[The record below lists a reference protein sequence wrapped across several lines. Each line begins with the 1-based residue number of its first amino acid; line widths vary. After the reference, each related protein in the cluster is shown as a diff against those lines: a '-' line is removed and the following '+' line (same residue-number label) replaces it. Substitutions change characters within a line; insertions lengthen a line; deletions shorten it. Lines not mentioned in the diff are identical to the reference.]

1 MLHRQ
6 HSYTKGR
13 WHSRCLYLFI
23 IAVFLVQVLI
33 FTSTIFNDIPC
44 ENSSRSTIPDI
55 EAFILNET
63 EPLIAVSH
71 DDIQHKKEEV
81 KDKRRRIDRPYMDT
95 VANSMLTSIKD
106 IDKVY
111 PVSDEC
117 SKWGGVKY
125 MDNLIASSRQLI
137 IPTSTINT
145 NSDNSTTSTFNSSSS
160 SSVEYLSNDKMHLFH
175 AQNVSLTIE
184 MRSNFTTEDHA
195 QPMFTL
201 GVEGRLLKSLPTINK
216 GKSVLEGMKSK
227 SYNVQSDCEGHYI
240 PYPVILVDSNL
251 DSWNWWFFLQAI
263 LHYYIAIAAL
273 QPHIMG
279 HYEQEA
285 PRFLFASH
293 DKMYSRSNLD
303 LFDMLF
309 SDGRGKDSTQVWT
322 VEDYTDDKQWDS
334 NNKQQL
340 CFRRLIYAPS
350 FGGGS
355 LLVNKRHKYD
365 SCFSSIIYSYA
376 AYLKAGLHI
385 PTLPRPKKPRVVWVG
400 RDQSSTANRSSWQR
414 QRVIDNQPQLVEF
427 LTKKCLELGIEL
439 VVADFYGQK
448 KETPIQEQALF
459 ISRANIMIGIHGAGL
474 NMFHFMPFNS
484 VVIEIHK
491 GTTANKNSKNFVT
504 NIKEGHYLTTSVS
517 TGVKTLDQNAIWKLL
532 NQGID
537 KWISLGITESDEN

>member
-1 MLHRQ
+1 MKERLHFR
-6 HSYTKGR
+6 YP
-13 WHSRCLYLFI
+13 FI
-23 IAVFLVQVLI
+23 FIVAAILVQVVWMI
-33 FTSTIFNDIPC
+33 FASTIFNDTPC
-44 ENSSRSTIPDI
+44 DI
-55 EAFILNET
+55 EACILNET
-63 EPLIAVSH
+63 LPTATEPLVVVSR
-71 DDIQHKKEEV
+71 DVQHTKEV
-81 KDKRRRIDRPYMDT
+81 KDKRRHIDRPYMDT
-95 VANSMLTSIKD
+95 VAHSMLTSIKD

-137 IPTSTINT
+137 IPNSTMNT
-145 NSDNSTTSTFNSSSS
+145 DSNSTTFSFNNSS

-175 AQNVSLTIE
+175 AQNVSLTID
-184 MRSNFTTEDHA
+184 MLSNFTTKDHA
-195 QPMFTL
+195 QPIFTL
-201 GVEGRLLKSLPTINK
+201 GVEGQLLSLPTINK
-216 GKSVLEGMKSK
+216 GESVLEGIKSK
-227 SYNVQSDCEGHYI
+227 SSNVQSEYEEHYI
-240 PYPVILVDSNL
+240 HYPVILVDSNL

-263 LHYYIAIAAL
+263 LHYYITIAAL
-273 QPHIMG
+273 QTHIMG

-322 VEDYTDDKQWDS
+322 VEDYADKKWDS
-334 NNKQQL
+334 NSKQL

-355 LLVNKRHKYD
+355 LLVNRSHKYD

-385 PTLPRPKKPRVVWVG
+385 PTLARPRKPRVVWVG
-400 RDQSSTANRSSWQR
+400 RDPSSVAKRNSWQR
-414 QRVIDNQPQLVEF
+414 QRVIDNQPQLVDF

-459 ISRANIMIGIHGAGL
+459 ISRANIMIEIHGAGL
-474 NMFHFMPFNS
+474 
-484 VVIEIHK
+484 ILYLILRR
-491 GTTANKNSKNFVT
+491 GT
-504 NIKEGHYLTTSVS
+504 I
-517 TGVKTLDQNAIWKLL
+517 
-532 NQGID
+532 
-537 KWISLGITESDEN
+537 